1 MASRKRNY
9 AYYKKST
16 FHQRLLLLVRFVL
29 VLFLVLTA
37 VNAFFIAAYS
47 IGSISM
53 EPTISLGERVF
64 VSPLTLGPAIP
75 FTRKRF
81 SAIAAP
87 PRGAVVIVAPANHTK
102 NTLEII
108 FDPIVSFF
116 TLQRVRL
123 GTQRFAWESEAVVK
137 RIVGI
142 PGDTIKMES
151 YVAYIIPENEFI
163 FRSEFELAG
172 DLGHQYK
179 ITFSPP
185 PEGWQSSLPFSG
197 ALKEVTLGDDEY
209 FVLGDNRTASHDSQS
224 WGPIPIQNIRAK
236 VLLRYWPLKKIGIP

>member
-1 MASRKRNY
+1 M
-9 AYYKKST
+9 
-16 FHQRLLLLVRFVL
+16 
-29 VLFLVLTA
+29 
-37 VNAFFIAAYS
+37 
-47 IGSISM
+47 
-53 EPTISLGERVF
+53 SLGERIF

-87 PRGAVVIVAPANHTK
+87 PRGAVVVVAPANHEKT
-102 NTLEII
+102 TLETI

-116 TLQRVRL
+116 TLQKVRL
-123 GTQRFAWESEAVVK
+123 GTRRFAWESEALVK

-151 YVAYIIPENEFI
+151 YIAYIKPENEFI
-163 FRSEFELAG
+163 FRSEFELAT

-185 PEGWQSSLPFSG
+185 PEGWISSLPFSG
-197 ALKEVTLGDDEY
+197 TLKEVTLSDDEY

-224 WGPIPIQNIRAK
+224 WGTIPIQNIRAK

>member
-1 MASRKRNY
+1 MASRKRKY
-9 AYYKKST
+9 TYYKKST
-16 FHQRLLLLVRFVL
+16 FHQRLLSLVRFVL
-29 VLFLVLTA
+29 LLFIVFTI
-37 VNAFFIAAYS
+37 VNAFFIATYS

-53 EPTISLGERVF
+53 EPSMSLGERVF
-64 VSPLTLGPAIP
+64 VSPLMLGPTIP

-81 SAIAAP
+81 SALSAP
-87 PRGAVVIVAPANHTK
+87 PRGALVIAAPTNHTK
-102 NTLEII
+102 TTLHTI
-108 FDPIVSFF
+108 FDPLVSFF

-151 YVAYIIPENEFI
+151 FVAYIKPENLSI
-163 FRSEFELAG
+163 FQSEFELAG
-172 DLGHQYK
+172 DLGQQYK

-197 ALKEVTLGDDEY
+197 TMKEMTLGDDEY

-236 VLLRYWPLKKIGIP
+236 VLLRYWPLRKIGIP